1 MKNTKNCR
9 YSVSKLSC
17 HTPPKNCCD
26 FINNFFILIFLFSSF
41 TLFFA
46 PSNFGRARMKNSCV
60 HGHSV
65 KEPFDFDLAPAPA
78 PALQYCSPPF
88 LAVKKFLLYRG
99 LIYFKNITCALL
111 CFSSTGTGIDLLFS

>member
-46 PSNFGRARMKNSCV
+46 PSNFGRARMKIIVYTVTVLRSR
-60 HGHSV
+60 SI
-65 KEPFDFDLAPAPA
+65 LTW
-78 PALQYCSPPF
+78 LQLQLELYCSPPF

-99 LIYFKNITCALL
+99 MIYFKNITCALL